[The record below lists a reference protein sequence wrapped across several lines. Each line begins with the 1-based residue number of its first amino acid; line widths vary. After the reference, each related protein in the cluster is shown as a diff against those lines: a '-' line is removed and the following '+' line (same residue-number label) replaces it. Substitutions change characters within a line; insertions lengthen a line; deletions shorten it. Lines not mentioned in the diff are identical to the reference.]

1 MRHPT
6 SNTRLQDKIAE
17 AIHQLAI
24 MTSKNQYSNYTGFAL
39 AVSVFIAGCA
49 LATSQ
54 APPTC
59 QSMGDNWYFP
69 NACATSCSE
78 LGRTMDLDRTRNVD
92 GKLKCFCVDQ
102 PQPFCT
108 DTPRCEDLGI
118 YPGTAKDDCASVCGE
133 AAGDVTASTTI
144 DDNGYQ
150 FHYVV
155 SCTCGDGTYKCGN
168 DFVLFSDL
176 DYMMSCSGGGSNS
189 LQIANGDECDSFCL
203 KTQVFQGGN
212 FAIAGKNKTCSC
224 LHSDI
229 ESLDK
234 SKIINQALACD
245 DATARENDGSG
256 LGEPCYEEVGVNQVK
271 CPYSVAPASPNS
283 KTSATK
289 TLVSST
295 VIMGIWM
302 LPW

>member
-1 MRHPT
+1 
-6 SNTRLQDKIAE
+6 
-17 AIHQLAI
+17 
-24 MTSKNQYSNYTGFAL
+24 MTSPKQLSITTGFAL
-39 AVSVFIAGCA
+39 AVSVFVATCA
-49 LATSQ
+49 VAASA

-59 QSMGDNWYFP
+59 QSMGSDWYFP
-69 NACATSCSE
+69 NACVTSCQD
-78 LGRTMDLDRTRNVD
+78 LGSTMDLDRTRNVD

-102 PQPFCT
+102 EQPFCT

-118 YPGTAKDDCASVCGE
+118 YPGTAEDDCAKVCGE
-133 AAGDVTASTTI
+133 SAGDVTASTVV

-155 SCTCGDGTYKCGN
+155 TCSCSDGTEKCGGN
-168 DFVLFSDL
+168 GGDFVLFSDL
-176 DYMMSCSGGGSNS
+176 DYMKSCSGRGSNS
-189 LQIANGDECDSFCL
+189 LQISSDQECNTFCL
-203 KTQVFQGGN
+203 DTLVFEGGA
-212 FAIAGKNKTCSC
+212 FASAGKNKTCSC

-271 CPYSVAPASPNS
+271 CPYSAATPSPKSAP
-283 KTSATK
+283 TATK

-295 VIMGIWM
+295 AIMGIWM